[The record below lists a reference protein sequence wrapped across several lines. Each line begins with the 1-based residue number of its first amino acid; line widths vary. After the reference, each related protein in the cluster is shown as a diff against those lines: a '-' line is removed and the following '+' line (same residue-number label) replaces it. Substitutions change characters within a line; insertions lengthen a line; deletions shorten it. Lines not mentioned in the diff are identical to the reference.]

1 MEIQKII
8 TYAWVW
14 LLASKITVE
23 ADANNALP
31 TIEIIWLP
39 DTTIKEAK
47 ERIRATFRNVW
58 IKLPPKKIVINL
70 SPSDT
75 KKIWTRF
82 DVPIAIAILR
92 LFNVSSN
99 NDSCEE
105 MISQWAFFG
114 ELWLDWTIKEVSWLL
129 PSVLVARESW
139 VKHFFVPKWNSK
151 EIACLSDIIIYELTN
166 FWQLVDFVQNQ
177 KVPPHFAW
185 KMSLVSENKQANLA
199 FDFKDIKWHYLVKR
213 ALLIAAAGMHNVLLV
228 WPPWSG
234 KTMLAKALLGILPP
248 MSYEEQLEVSKIYSV
263 VGKLNEQ
270 TPLITSRPFRTV
282 HHTASKIAIVWGGQQ
297 MTPWEISLAHRGLLF
312 LDEFPEFPREV
323 LEVLRQPIEDKQ
335 IIISRAQWSVQ
346 YPADFMLVA
355 AMNPCKCWFYNDKE
369 KACTCTYLDIQKYQ
383 WKISGP
389 LLDRFDMIIE
399 VPREHIDSLLDS
411 EESEWSLHV
420 QKKVFDAHQKQT
432 ERFVSYQ
439 YTTNAQ
445 INAKDIQTLIPLS
458 DEAKDFLKQAIKS
471 LHISPRLLH
480 RIQRIARTIADLAWS
495 DEVLTGH
502 IAEALQYRAR
512 SYFVIW

>member
-82 DVPIAIAILR
+82 DVPIAVAILR
-92 LFNVSSN
+92 LFNPPLSN
-99 NDSCEE
+99 DACETI
-105 MISQWAFFG
+105 ISEWAFFG

-129 PSVLVARESW
+129 PSVLVAKESW

-151 EIACLSDIIIYELTN
+151 EIACLPDIMIYELTN

-177 KVPPHFAW
+177 QLPPHFTW
-185 KMSLVSENKQANLA
+185 KMSLIVHNKENNFAI
-199 FDFKDIKWHYLVKR
+199 DFKDIKWHFLVKR
-213 ALLIAAAGMHNVLLV
+213 ALVIAAAWMHNVLLV
-228 WPPWSG
+228 WPPWSW
-234 KTMLAKALLGILPP
+234 KTMLAKALLWILPP
-248 MSYEEQLEVSKIYSV
+248 MSYDEQLEVSKIYSV
-263 VGKLNEQ
+263 IGKLNENN
-270 TPLITSRPFRTV
+270 PLITTRPLRSV
-282 HHTASKIAIVWGGQQ
+282 HHTASKIAIAWGWQQ
-297 MTPWEISLAHRGLLF
+297 MTPWEISLAHRWLLF

-323 LEVLRQPIEDKQ
+323 LEVLRQPIEDKK
-335 IIISRAQWSVQ
+335 ITISRAQWSVQ

-383 WKISGP
+383 WKISWP

-399 VPREHIDSLLDS
+399 VPREHIDSLLDNEKS
-411 EESEWSLHV
+411 EESSQL
-420 QKKVFDAHQKQT
+420 QDKVHCAHQQQMK
-432 ERFVSYQ
+432 RFVLYN

-445 INAKDIQTLIPLS
+445 ITAKDIQTLIPLS
-458 DEAKDFLKQAIKS
+458 DEAKDFLKQAISS

-495 DEVLTGH
+495 NEVLTGH

-512 SYFVIW
+512 SYFVVW